1 MGRKSTSS
9 GQTTCYVIAYDIPD
23 DRRRTKVHAI
33 LMGFGQ
39 WTQYSLF
46 ECFLSRKEIIILQS
60 KLRDHLVITE
70 DSVRFYP
77 LCATCVEKVETIGG
91 PPPQEMIVYVV

>member
-1 MGRKSTSS
+1 MGRQNTSS
-9 GQTTCYVIAYDIPD
+9 GQTTCYIIAYDIPN

-33 LMGFGQ
+33 LMGFGK

-46 ECFLSRKEIIILQS
+46 ECFLSRKELILLQS
-60 KLRDHLVITE
+60 KLRDHLVVTQ

-91 PPPQEMIVYVV
+91 PPPQEMALFVV